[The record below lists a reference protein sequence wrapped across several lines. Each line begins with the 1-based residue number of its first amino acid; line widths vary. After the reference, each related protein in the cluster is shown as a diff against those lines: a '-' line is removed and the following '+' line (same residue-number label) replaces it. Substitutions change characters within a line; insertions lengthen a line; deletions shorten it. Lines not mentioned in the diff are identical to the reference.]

1 MKALASPGH
10 IAARPQR
17 RRLSL
22 GDCDI
27 PRACVRPVFTGAET
41 APLRENRV
49 SRHLRTLRAGRSVL
63 GRPCREGAGSARPDR
78 KARASPRHVPSWP
91 PAHRQPIGCKW
102 NASALVGPRN
112 AGAQSAPLRENH
124 ISRHLGALPARRP
137 VLSLGPPR
145 RGGLC
150 TPEKKCM
157 GGPKHVPPWATGFS
171 PEEPVGRR
179 RLGTGKVLS
188 RECADQGSLG
198 LLDIWLE
205 AT

>member
-1 MKALASPGH
+1 VTYLGLAYGPYSRARRPRPSEKIGFRVISGLSALVDPCWAGL
-10 IAARPQR
+10 AAKGRALHAREGKLRVGPLYFSQAFGFSR
-17 RRLSL
+17 TAL
-22 GDCDI
+22 GVAICLGMPI
-27 PRACVRPVFTGAET
+27 LYYPGAEI
-41 APLRENRV
+41 APLRGNRP
-49 SRHLRTLRAGRSVL
+49 SRDPTVCLLRRSSH
-63 GRPCREGAGSARPDR
+63 RSA
-78 KARASPRHVPSWP
+78 
-91 PAHRQPIGCKW
+91 I
-102 NASALVGPRN
+102 L
-112 AGAQSAPLRENH
+112 
-124 ISRHLGALPARRP
+124 
-137 VLSLGPPR
+137 R

-150 TPEKKCM
+150 TPERKCM